1 MRVVVTGA
9 NRGIGLE
16 LTRQLLARSDEV
28 EALTRDPDRARE
40 LHALLPSHGA
50 SLKVLACDV
59 ASDSSV
65 RTYART
71 RPRVPVDLLINNAG
85 VYGTS
90 VGLEKQDPAEL
101 LQVFDVNAAG
111 AFRMTRALFTPLRQ
125 GQSRKIAHITSSMGS
140 ISENTSGGYYAY
152 RMSKAALNM
161 FSVTLAEEIRKHG
174 LISVVLNPGWAQTDM
189 GGPGAP
195 VPVRDSAAGLLRII
209 DRLTLADSGK
219 FFDYRD
225 GNEIPW

>member
-125 GQSRKIAHITSSMGS
+125 GQGRKIAHITSSMGS

-225 GNEIPW
+225 GDEIPW

>member
-125 GQSRKIAHITSSMGS
+125 GQGRKIAHITSSMGS

-161 FSVTLAEEIRKHG
+161 FSVTLAEEVRKHG

-225 GNEIPW
+225 GDEIPW

>member
-125 GQSRKIAHITSSMGS
+125 GQGRKIAHITSSMGS

>member
-59 ASDSSV
+59 ASDASV

-125 GQSRKIAHITSSMGS
+125 GQGRKIAHITSSMGS

-161 FSVTLAEEIRKHG
+161 FSVTLAEEVRKHG

-225 GNEIPW
+225 GDEIPW

>member
-1 MRVVVTGA
+1 
-9 NRGIGLE
+9 
-16 LTRQLLARSDEV
+16 
-28 EALTRDPDRARE
+28 
-40 LHALLPSHGA
+40 
-50 SLKVLACDV
+50 
-59 ASDSSV
+59 
-65 RTYART
+65 
-71 RPRVPVDLLINNAG
+71 
-85 VYGTS
+85 
-90 VGLEKQDPAEL
+90 
-101 LQVFDVNAAG
+101 
-111 AFRMTRALFTPLRQ
+111 
-125 GQSRKIAHITSSMGS
+125 MGS